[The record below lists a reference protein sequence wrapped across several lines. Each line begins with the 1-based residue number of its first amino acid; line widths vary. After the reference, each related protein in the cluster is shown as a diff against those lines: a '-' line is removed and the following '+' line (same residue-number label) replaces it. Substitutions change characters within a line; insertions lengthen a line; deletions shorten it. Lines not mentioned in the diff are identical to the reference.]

1 MFPQRNKHPRSA
13 CVLVYKASNEGRYF
27 VHFQSGYL
35 NAYTYISFFGHMCIQ
50 NKNVD
55 VFTVVLLDTNVCY
68 FLS

>member
-13 CVLVYKASNEGRYF
+13 CVLVYKASNEGQYF

-35 NAYTYISFFGHMCIQ
+35 NAYTYISFTCIQ

-55 VFTVVLLDTNVCY
+55 VFTVVLLDTNVRY